1 MSVLNAD
8 FNEALVIA
16 WNASTLNAIFKSH
29 WSSAN
34 QSEFVV
40 LHDKEAAPAQPFPY
54 TIFEIGT
61 PTTVNRMSS
70 GDKEHRR
77 ETRLIPV
84 TFKVYSREI
93 PSSGKSAKVLAK
105 DLMEEVIKIFG
116 GHPDTP
122 PTSLTLTH
130 GKVLQSTYKDD
141 FSARLDDQ
149 IFQWDVNYEFL
160 VDVPV
165 ADS

>member
-1 MSVLNAD
+1 MSVLTAD
-8 FNEALVIA
+8 FNEALVTA
-16 WNASTLNAIFKSH
+16 WNASTLNTIFKAY

-40 LHDKEAAPAQPFPY
+40 LHDKEASPAQPFPY
-54 TIFEIGT
+54 VIFEIGT
-61 PTTVNRMSS
+61 PNTVNRMSS
-70 GDKEHRR
+70 GDADHRR
-77 ETRLIPV
+77 ETRSIPV

-93 PSSGKSAKVLAK
+93 PASGKSAKVLAK
-105 DLMEEVIKIFG
+105 DLVEEVVKIFG
-116 GHPDTP
+116 GHPVTA

-130 GKVLQSTYKDD
+130 GEVLQSTYKDD